1 MQGNKVEFARKRNC
15 KEWNLEK
22 IESVKN
28 RICKERKMQGNIK
41 LNLQGKEIAKEW
53 NQERKWNLQEIEF
66 AKNGIC
72 KEFNL
77 QKKSSCK

>member
-53 NQERKWNLQEIEF
+53 N
-66 AKNGIC
+66 
-72 KEFNL
+72 
-77 QKKSSCK
+77 